1 MEFPQ
6 SRRGGARRGNG
17 VARRT
22 EPTVRIYNYMVAE
35 FRARALE
42 GTKGA
47 LGLTGSKTS
56 PVSGV
61 GPSVALSSSIVAGV
75 AKSGALFTRVTTELC
90 THTCTYRMRNF
101 IMCTRLQLRAAWAVC
116 V

>member
-6 SRRGGARRGNG
+6 SRRGGACRGSG

-22 EPTVRIYNYMVAE
+22 GPTVRMVAE
-35 FRARALE
+35 FRARASE

-47 LGLTGSKTS
+47 PGLTGSKPS

-90 THTCTYRMRNF
+90 THTFTYRMRNF
-101 IMCTRLQLRAAWAVC
+101 IMCTRLQ
-116 V
+116 

>member
-1 MEFPQ
+1 MSFCSVMEFPQ
-6 SRRGGARRGNG
+6 SRRGGACGGNG

-22 EPTVRIYNYMVAE
+22 GPTVRMVAE

-47 LGLTGSKTS
+47 PGLTGSKTA

-61 GPSVALSSSIVAGV
+61 GTSVALSSSIVAGV
-75 AKSGALFTRVTTELC
+75 AKSGALFTCITTELC
-90 THTCTYRMRNF
+90 TYRMSNF
-101 IMCTRLQLRAAWAVC
+101 IMCTRLK
-116 V
+116 

>member
-1 MEFPQ
+1 MRVEWPEEQ
-6 SRRGGARRGNG
+6 SQQCG
-17 VARRT
+17 
-22 EPTVRIYNYMVAE
+22 YNNYAVAE

-47 LGLTGSKTS
+47 PGLTGSKTS

-61 GPSVALSSSIVAGV
+61 GSSVALCSSIIAGV

-90 THTCTYRMRNF
+90 THTCTYRMRKC
-101 IMCTRLQLRAAWAVC
+101 IICTRLQLRAAWAARV
-116 V
+116 